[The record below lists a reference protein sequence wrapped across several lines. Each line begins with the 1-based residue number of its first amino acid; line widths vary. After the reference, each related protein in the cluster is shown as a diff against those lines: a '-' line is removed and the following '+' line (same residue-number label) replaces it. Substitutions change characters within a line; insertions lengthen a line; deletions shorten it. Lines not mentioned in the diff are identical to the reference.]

1 LTDIGVIDVRDELR
15 RLEIPHGGGGYYRSR
30 IPSAADSEIARAI
43 NAFATATP
51 REQAAFRAGI
61 DRTRAGL
68 LQVWSERIAALA
80 VRLDSPKPLVIGLVG
95 LSLAQTDDEHE
106 ALLVAPLHRRSAE
119 KLGVDAARIFDEA
132 AGRTDLAGARWLAE
146 MRDSDDQPEDAG
158 YVEDDD
164 GEGFRYE
171 RDGGGL
177 GLR

>member
-1 LTDIGVIDVRDELR
+1 VIDVRNELQ
-15 RLEIPHGGGGYYRSR
+15 RLEIAHGGGGYYR
-30 IPSAADSEIARAI
+30 IPCPADSEIARAI
-43 NAFATATP
+43 SAFTEATP
-51 REQAAFRAGI
+51 REQAAFRSGI

-68 LQVWSERIAALA
+68 LQVWSERLAALA
-80 VRLDSPKPLVIGLVG
+80 VRLDSSQPLVLGLVG
-95 LSLAQTDDEHE
+95 LSLAQADDEHE

-119 KLGVDAARIFDEA
+119 KLGVDAGRIFDEA

>member
-1 LTDIGVIDVRDELR
+1 MIDLRNELA
-15 RLEIPHGGGGYYRSR
+15 RLRAPSGGGYYRSR
-30 IPSAADSEIARAI
+30 IPCAQDSEIARAVS
-43 NAFATATP
+43 AFAEATP
-51 REQAAFRAGI
+51 REQAAFRAGV
-61 DRTRAGL
+61 DRARAGL

-80 VRLDSPKPLVIGLVG
+80 VRLDSPRPLVLGLVG
-95 LSLAQTDDEHE
+95 LSLAQGDDDHD
-106 ALLVAPLHRRSAE
+106 ALQVAPLHRRSAE
-119 KLGVDAARIFDEA
+119 ILGFDAARIFDEA

-146 MRDSDDQPEDAG
+146 MRDSEDQPEDAG

>member
-1 LTDIGVIDVRDELR
+1 MIDVRTELR
-15 RLEIPHGGGGYYRSR
+15 RLEISPAGGGYYRSR
-30 IPSAADSEIARAI
+30 IPCPEDSEIARAI
-43 NAFATATP
+43 SAFAQATP

-61 DRTRAGL
+61 DHTRAGL

-80 VRLDSPKPLVIGLVG
+80 VRLDSPKPLVLGLVG
-95 LSLAQTDDEHE
+95 LSLAQADEEHE

-119 KLGVDAARIFDEA
+119 KLGVDAGRIFDEA
-132 AGRTDLAGARWLAE
+132 AGQTDLAGARWLAE